1 MSDLC
6 SILRSGTSHKTMLI
20 KANSQSFF
28 AETAAA
34 VPAMPCLHFADAIRW
49 SGYVVALAGSS
60 LR

>member
-6 SILRSGTSHKTMLI
+6 SILRSGTSHTMMMI
-20 KANSQSFF
+20 KANTQSFF

-34 VPAMPCLHFADAIRW
+34 VQALPCLHRSDAIRRA
-49 SGYVVALAGSS
+49 GHVVALAGSF